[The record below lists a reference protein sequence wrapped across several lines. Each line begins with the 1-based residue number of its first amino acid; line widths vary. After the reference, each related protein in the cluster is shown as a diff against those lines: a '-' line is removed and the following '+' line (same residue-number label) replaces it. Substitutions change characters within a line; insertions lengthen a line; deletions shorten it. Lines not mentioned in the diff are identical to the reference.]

1 MLATLRRSP
10 FLLVNRFSERLQSNG
25 LNLRRV
31 KPEIL
36 QVNLGKR
43 CNLTCTHCHVN
54 AGPTREEVMSRET
67 IDRVIDWLAR
77 TDIPT
82 VDITGGAPEM
92 VPDFRYFIERIRMLR
107 PSRRIIDRCNL
118 TILLDRAHAGLA
130 EFLAARKVEIVASLP
145 FYSPRNVSL
154 QRGEG
159 VFEASVEALR
169 LLNRLGYGVAGDLP
183 LHLVYNPIGMEMP
196 ARREKLE
203 ADFKQTLAARFGIIF
218 NRLYVIT
225 NVPVGRFATVLRL
238 NNMLDAYMDLLIN
251 AFNPAAVDGVICRDS
266 INVGWQ
272 GEVYDCDFNQQLGM
286 QWRNGHPIFLWD
298 VDPAAI
304 EEREIMNGD
313 HCFACTAGC
322 HA

>member
-1 MLATLRRSP
+1 
-10 FLLVNRFSERLQSNG
+10 
-25 LNLRRV
+25 
-31 KPEIL
+31 
-36 QVNLGKR
+36 
-43 CNLTCTHCHVN
+43 VN
-54 AGPTREEVMSRET
+54 ASPTREEVMSRET
-67 IDRVIDWLAR
+67 IDRVIDWLAM

-92 VPDFRYFIERIRMLR
+92 VPDFRYFIERVRMLQ

-130 EFLAARKVEIVASLP
+130 EFLAAKKVEIVASLP

-159 VFEASVEALR
+159 VFESSIEALR
-169 LLNRLGYGVAGDLP
+169 LLNRLGYGVAGDMP

-196 ARREKLE
+196 AQREKLE
-203 ADFKQTLAARFGIIF
+203 ADFKQRLAAKFGIIF
-218 NRLYVIT
+218 NRLYIVT

-238 NNMLDAYMDLLIN
+238 NNMLDAYVDLLIN

-266 INVGWQ
+266 INVGWR

-298 VDPAAI
+298 VDPATI
-304 EEREIMNGD
+304 EEREIMNGE
-313 HCFACTAGC
+313 HCFACTAGASGC